1 VEDGVVV
8 GPRGIVRRLRS
19 EGVGTQAPR
28 FSICTMVT
36 RWDEY
41 RGCVQSFRNRGFD
54 DACCE
59 FLVIDNSTSNRA
71 DAYVA
76 TNEFLQS
83 ARGDYVVL
91 CHQDVVLLQ
100 DGRDALDQSI
110 AALDVLDPQW
120 GLCGNAGHTD
130 DGWPAICISHPH
142 GEGEQEIAGGPFP
155 TRVVSLDENFIVVRR
170 LANLA
175 VSRDLAGFH
184 HYGPD
189 LCIVADVLGW
199 NAYVIGFFL
208 RHNSGGT
215 LDEGYHASRRAIT
228 AKYVRA
234 FRPRW
239 MHLITRHPFHISGHA
254 HRNVAARAL
263 RRLQRQL
270 RLIPTNSDLDDPAQR
285 RRRDARRAVHPI
297 AGNGRHD

>member
-1 VEDGVVV
+1 MEGGIVV
-8 GPRGIVRRLRS
+8 GPRGIVRRVA
-19 EGVGTQAPR
+19 GADAPR

-41 RGCVQSFRNRGFD
+41 HGCVESFRARGFD

-59 FLVIDNSTSNRA
+59 FLLIDNSASNVA
-71 DAYVA
+71 DAYTA

-100 DGRDALDQSI
+100 DGRAELDRSI
-110 AALDVLDPQW
+110 AALDALDPHW

-170 LANLA
+170 AANLA
-175 VSRDLAGFH
+175 VSRDLSGFH

-189 LCIVADVLGW
+189 LCILADVLGW

-215 LDEGYHASRRAIT
+215 LDNSYHASRRAIT

-239 MHLITRHPFHISGHA
+239 MHLITRHPFHISGDER
-254 HRNVAARAL
+254 RNVAARAL

-270 RLIPTNSDLDDPAQR
+270 RLIPSNSDLDDPAKR
-285 RRRDARRAVHPI
+285 TARDARRAARAI
-297 AGNGRHD
+297 AGKRRTH